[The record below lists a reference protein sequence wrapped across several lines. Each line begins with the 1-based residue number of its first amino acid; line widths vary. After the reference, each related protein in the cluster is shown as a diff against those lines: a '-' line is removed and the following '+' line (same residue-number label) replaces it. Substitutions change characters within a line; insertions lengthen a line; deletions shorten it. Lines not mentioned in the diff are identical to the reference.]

1 MHKSMSVYTQRLLL
15 KRLVIFLYFCSIA
28 LITYTLIAEHHVA
41 RWLYLLFPLL
51 MCCAFFLKS
60 TQLKIYSAIGSM
72 ALILIGG
79 YLDPLE
85 LDAIEES
92 FILLPLCYI
101 ILFPGSLWPIS
112 TAVLLIISYL
122 INLPPEDF
130 DEFLEDAI
138 EVLVIT
144 TFASVMAYY
153 QSKLSDQMQRYKRDS
168 LTDLLTGLPNRKC
181 FFNDMEEIEKGD
193 SQDYALFYIDL
204 DGFKSVNDS
213 LGHTQG
219 DKLLTAFAEHVSSL
233 LFDYNKFYRV
243 GGDEFAITVK
253 GGDDLGDLISE
264 TEHQLKYGYKPSFKV
279 GNVPHNLDY
288 SVGVALL
295 EETQKDTDLWCKN
308 ADIAMNKAKLRGK
321 NTIQWY
327 DMELLDET
335 IREYQIEKELG
346 QALGK
351 EQLCLAYQPKVCCKE
366 DKIIGVEA
374 LIRWIHPEL
383 GMIPPNSFIP
393 IAERSTQ
400 IIPIGRWVIE
410 QACKQAKEWADAG
423 QSYCV
428 SVNVSTVQFVH
439 DNIYQ
444 VISSTLMS
452 TGLSPELLE
461 VEITE
466 TTLMTQPEQVISACE
481 KLRDLGV
488 KVAIDDFGVAYSS
501 LNYLKQLPIDI
512 LKIDKSF
519 VDDCV
524 TEHTDHM
531 LVRTIIQMGHNL
543 GKTVVAEGVETTE
556 QLQLLKGEDC
566 NIYQG
571 YFFSKPLFIEEFNA
585 KYISG

>member
-1 MHKSMSVYTQRLLL
+1 MSVYTQRLIL
-15 KRLVIFLYFCSIA
+15 KRLVIFLYFCSIG

-51 MCCAFFLKS
+51 MTGAFFFESKKLKV
-60 TQLKIYSAIGSM
+60 YSAIASM

-79 YLDPLE
+79 YVEPLE

-101 ILFPGSLWPIS
+101 ALFPGSLWPIS

-130 DEFLEDAI
+130 GEFLEDAI
-138 EVLVIT
+138 EVLAIT
-144 TFASVMAYY
+144 SFASVMAYY
-153 QSKLSDQMQRYKRDS
+153 QSKLSIQMLRYKRDS
-168 LTDLLTGLPNRKC
+168 LTDLLTGLPNRTS
-181 FFNDMEEIEKGD
+181 FFNDLEEIERDD
-193 SQDYALFYIDL
+193 SHDYALFHIDL

-213 LGHTQG
+213 LGHSQG
-219 DKLLTAFAEHVSSL
+219 DKLLTAFAEHVSGL
-233 LFDYNKFYRV
+233 LFDFNKFYRL
-243 GGDEFAITVK
+243 GGDEFAIVVK
-253 GGDDLGDLISE
+253 GGSDLGDLISE
-264 TEHQLKYGYKPSFKV
+264 TEHQLKYGYQPSFKI
-279 GNVPHNLDY
+279 GNVPHHLGY
-288 SVGVALL
+288 SIGVALL
-295 EETQKDTDLWCKN
+295 AETQRDTDLWCKN
-308 ADIAMNKAKLRGK
+308 ADIAMNKAKHRGK
-321 NTIQWY
+321 NYIQWY

-346 QALGK
+346 QALGNH
-351 EQLCLAYQPKVCCKE
+351 QLCLAYQPKVCCE
-366 DKIIGVEA
+366 NDKIIGVEA
-374 LIRWIHPEL
+374 LIRWVHPEL
-383 GMIPPNSFIP
+383 GMIPPSNFIP

-410 QACKQAKEWADAG
+410 QACKQAKEWVDAG

-444 VISSTLMS
+444 VISATLAS
-452 TGLSPELLE
+452 TGLKPELLE

-466 TTLMTQPEQVISACE
+466 TTLMTQPDQVISTCE

-488 KVAIDDFGVAYSS
+488 KVSIDDFGVAYSS

-543 GKTVVAEGVETTE
+543 GKTVVAEGVETSE
-556 QLQLLKGEDC
+556 QLELLKGEEC
-566 NIYQG
+566 NVYQG
-571 YFFSKPLFIEEFNA
+571 YLFSKPLFIEDFNA
-585 KYISG
+585 KFNAD